1 MGDIKNVDIHTD
13 YSPESGNNN
22 EEMVTQEVMSEIGEK
37 INSMPAVSRR
47 NFLRMVGTTTAG
59 AFLAACGV
67 NTQSLDAE
75 QESKLPTPVEPVP
88 TEMPLEGMEKE
99 YEERGFTLVK
109 DPVVV
114 EPRFVKGVT
123 GFNTAIAEG
132 FPFPPIDGSGKEY
145 ILKYGKD
152 FDEVT
157 YMHYTGQ
164 IPPVVGEILPLAYR
178 LPEKAKEK
186 DIEVVAYAIS
196 VPTNIG
202 KKVEFTKE
210 SEHYLMPIVTTG
222 SDSGITPTTSEGK
235 IVNSSYP
242 PFEVVAD
249 SISQNSNGYLS
260 WVLLTKM
267 EEQVVVEGIINNGSA
282 KLFIDFKNAPKEVLS
297 VYGL

>member
-1 MGDIKNVDIHTD
+1 MGDIKNVDIQTD
-13 YSPESGNNN
+13 YTTES
-22 EEMVTQEVMSEIGEK
+22 EKSDEMIVQSVVSEIGEK
-37 INSMPAVSRR
+37 INSMPPVSRR
-47 NFLRMVGTTTAG
+47 NFMKIAATTTLAG
-59 AFLAACGV
+59 VLAACNV
-67 NTQSLDAE
+67 NIEDADIG

-88 TEMPLEGMEKE
+88 TEKPLEGIEKE
-99 YEERGFTLVK
+99 YEERGITLVK
-109 DPVVV
+109 DPLVV

-123 GFNTAIAEG
+123 GFSTAIAEG

-152 FDEVT
+152 FEEVT
-157 YMHYTGQ
+157 YMHYTGE

-186 DIEVVAYAIS
+186 EIEVVAYAIS
-196 VPTNIG
+196 VPTNVS
-202 KKVEFTKE
+202 KKVEFTND
-210 SEHYLMPIVTTG
+210 SEHYLMPIVTSG
-222 SDSGITPTTSEGK
+222 SNSGITPTTSEGK

-249 SISQNSNGYLS
+249 SVSQNRNGYLS

-267 EEQVVVEGIINNGSA
+267 GDQIVVEGIVNNSSA
-282 KLFIDFKNAPKEVLS
+282 KLYIDFKNAPKEVLS

>member
-1 MGDIKNVDIHTD
+1 MEDIKSVDIQTD
-13 YSPESGNNN
+13 YSPDGENKD
-22 EEMVTQEVMSEIGEK
+22 EMIAHEVMREIGEK
-37 INSMPAVSRR
+37 INSMSPISRR
-47 NFLRMVGTTTAG
+47 EFIKIAGTATLAGFLT
-59 AFLAACGV
+59 ACGI
-67 NTQSLDAE
+67 NTNSADTE
-75 QESKLPTPVEPVP
+75 QESKLSTPVEPVS
-88 TEMPLEGMEKE
+88 TEKPLEGIEKE
-99 YEERGFTLVK
+99 YEERGFTLIR
-109 DPVVV
+109 DPFVV
-114 EPRFVKGVT
+114 ESRFVKGVT

-132 FPFPPIDGSGKEY
+132 FPFPPIDESGKEY

-152 FDEVT
+152 FEEVT

-196 VPTNIG
+196 VPTNVS
-202 KKVEFTKE
+202 KKVEFTND

-235 IVNSSYP
+235 IINSSYP

-249 SISQNSNGYLS
+249 PISQNRNGYLS
-260 WVLLTKM
+260 WVLLTKT
-267 EEQVVVEGIINNGSA
+267 EDQIVVEGIVNNGVA
-282 KLFIDFKNAPKEVLS
+282 KLYIDFKNTPKEVLS

>member
-1 MGDIKNVDIHTD
+1 MGDIKNVDIQTD
-13 YSPESGNNN
+13 YTTES
-22 EEMVTQEVMSEIGEK
+22 EKSDEMIARGVLAEIGEK
-37 INSMPAVSRR
+37 IDSMPPTSRR
-47 NFLRMVGTTTAG
+47 EFIKIVGTATLAG
-59 AFLAACGV
+59 FLTACGIK
-67 NTQSLDAE
+67 NSDFETE

-88 TEMPLEGMEKE
+88 TEKPLEGIEKE

-109 DPVVV
+109 DPLVV

-132 FPFPPIDGSGKEY
+132 FPFPPIDESGKEY

-152 FDEVT
+152 FEEVT
-157 YMHYTGQ
+157 YMHYTGE
-164 IPPVVGEILPLAYR
+164 IPPVVGEILPLVYR
-178 LPEKAKEK
+178 LPEKAKKK

-196 VPTNIG
+196 VPTNVS
-202 KKVEFTKE
+202 KKVEFTND
-210 SEHYLMPIVTTG
+210 SEHYLMPIVTSG
-222 SDSGITPTTSEGK
+222 SNSGITPTTSEGK

-249 SISQNSNGYLS
+249 SVSQNRSGFLS

-267 EEQVVVEGIINNGSA
+267 EDQIVVEGIVNNNSA
-282 KLFIDFKNAPKEVLS
+282 KLYIDFKNAPKEVLS